1 MPHVDLHRALR
12 AEEAVPHTL
21 WELVLRVGLAAL
33 LGALVAFRPW
43 RRFMKRARPP
53 SAQGAQS
60 QTIIAASGALMVI
73 VIGESIARAF
83 GLVGLGSFIRFRSGI
98 RDPRDAAVL
107 FVMIG
112 IGMACGLGLPVM
124 AAAGAG
130 LVSTILVLFDLT
142 ARQRVTVSVVS
153 EDPSGALGCLSR
165 NFPGIRVVE
174 FGPPDPGKEQRG
186 RLVVE
191 LDIEQRTDAARLSA
205 ILENG
210 GVTGVSRVTL
220 ED

>member
-1 MPHVDLHRALR
+1 MPHLDLLRALG
-12 AEEAVPHTL
+12 AEAAVPHL
-21 WELVLRVGLAAL
+21 WELVFRVGLATA

-43 RRFMKRARPP
+43 RRFMKRTRAP

-124 AAAGAG
+124 AAAGAT
-130 LVSTILVLFDLT
+130 LVCIILSLFDLA
-142 ARQRVTVSVVS
+142 ARQRVTVSVVA
-153 EDPSGALGCLSR
+153 EEPHAALSCLSR
-165 NFPGIRVVE
+165 NFPGLRVVE
-174 FGPPDPGKEQRG
+174 LGPADAEREQRG

-191 LDIEQRTDAARLSA
+191 LDIEPRTDAARLSA
-205 ILENG
+205 ILEND

>member
-1 MPHVDLHRALR
+1 MPEFDFKHALGSEATIPHVG
-12 AEEAVPHTL
+12 
-21 WELVLRVGLAAL
+21 ELVVRVGLAAT

-43 RRFMKRARPP
+43 RRFMQGSRPP

-98 RDPRDAAVL
+98 RDPRDAALL

-124 AAAGAG
+124 AATGAL
-130 LVSTILVLFDLT
+130 LVGVILALFDAS
-142 ARQRVTVSVVS
+142 ARQRVTVSVSVD
-153 EDPSGALGCLSR
+153 DPSKALSSLR
-165 NFPGIRVVE
+165 RAFPRLRVVE
-174 FGPPDPGKEQRG
+174 LGVGDPGRDQRG
-186 RLVVE
+186 RLIVE
-191 LDIEQRTDAARLSA
+191 LDIEQRTDAVRLNA
-205 ILENG
+205 ILEND